1 MNVATVVRALLLAS
15 LLGGSGAAVAD
26 EAARECGGL
35 RGLGCA
41 ADEFCDFADDSC
53 GAADQMGTCMPKPE
67 ACTREYRPVCGCD
80 GKTYGN
86 PCEAD
91 AAGAKVNHPGECR
104 AA

>member
-1 MNVATVVRALLLAS
+1 MNAAAMIRALLLAG
-15 LLGGSGAAVAD
+15 LLMGPGAAAAD

-41 ADEFCDFADDSC
+41 ASEFCEFADNSC

-67 ACTREYRPVCGCD
+67 ACTREYQPVCGCD

-86 PCEAD
+86 DCD
-91 AAGAKVNHPGECR
+91 RRSAGVAKQKDGAC
-104 AA
+104 